1 MRVKIAEYIHV
12 YKIIGHASIIIIICT
27 SIFLNNNYYNIIYF
41 ALHNISNDND
51 TERKEQTLH
60 ITACAH

>member
-27 SIFLNNNYYNIIYF
+27 SIFLLLYNIIYF

-51 TERKEQTLH
+51 AERKEQTLH